1 MAYILGISGFL
12 LLYIYECNLILWKK
26 KFFKTFFTLGF
37 IGLGFSTIL
46 ATLLN
51 WKFVNLNTINVI
63 VGIGF
68 ITIFFVLLIF
78 TLFFSVPFSESY
90 VTQKTERTVYRKG
103 MYALSR
109 HPGVLW
115 FIGMYVGLCILIPS
129 IEIIT
134 LSILLCALNVV
145 YIIIQDLWS
154 FSILFVDYNE
164 YKKETPFLIPT
175 IKSIQ
180 KAMKR

>member
-1 MAYILGISGFL
+1 MAYLLGISGFL
-12 LLYIYECNLILWKK
+12 LLYIYEYNLILWKK
-26 KFFKTFFTLGF
+26 KFIRLFFSLGF
-37 IGLGFSTIL
+37 IGLGSSTIL

-78 TLFFSVPFSESY
+78 TLFFSVPFNESY
-90 VTQKTERTVYRKG
+90 IEQTTERIVYRKG

-115 FIGMYVGLCILIPS
+115 FIGMYAGLSILIPTV
-129 IEIIT
+129 EIIS
-134 LSILLCALNVV
+134 LSVLLCALNVV
-145 YIIIQDLWS
+145 YIIIQDMWS
-154 FSILFVDYNE
+154 FPILFVDYNE
-164 YKKETPFLIPT
+164 YKRETPFLFPT
-175 IKSIQ
+175 INSI
-180 KAMKR
+180 KKIMKR